1 MECDKADPLFVFADD
16 FFVEPLECTAGGRIV
31 GKVVHLEEI
40 VERFNDDEPDVTIFG
55 QNFVE
60 FEKMVVARR
69 WLSPEDGW
77 RMTIG
82 SSCLMPLFVKSSA
95 ASSVVLGVLAFV
107 VPIPHREDHG
117 VKIGDTKI
125 GVQTESSE
133 KLPPAVGIV
142 LMAGGVLA
150 LVVGL
155 RKT

>member
-1 MECDKADPLFVFADD
+1 MRNL
-16 FFVEPLECTAGGRIV
+16 TYV
-31 GKVVHLEEI
+31 GVL
-40 VERFNDDEPDVTIFG
+40 
-55 QNFVE
+55 
-60 FEKMVVARR
+60 
-69 WLSPEDGW
+69 L
-77 RMTIG
+77 
-82 SSCLMPLFVKSSA
+82 L
-95 ASSVVLGVLAFV
+95 VLGGLAFV

-133 KLPPAVGIV
+133 KLPPAVGVV